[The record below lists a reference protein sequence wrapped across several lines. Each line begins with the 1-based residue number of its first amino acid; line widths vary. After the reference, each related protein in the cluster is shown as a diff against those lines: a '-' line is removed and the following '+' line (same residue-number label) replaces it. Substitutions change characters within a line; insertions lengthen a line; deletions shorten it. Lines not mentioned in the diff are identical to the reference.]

1 VNGPLRLVAVSAQDW
16 QLEFAAWAR
25 LADAAARSDRLA
37 PPGDLEDGRR
47 YGELAALIEGHCATL
62 AVKGRAD
69 YLQLDLEPHWLQR
82 FHDEHH
88 SWFSA
93 VDLELLPS
101 IGHDSL
107 EWVRN
112 RLQQGDS
119 VVVLGSPISTLGPSI
134 GQPGRGLPPA
144 PQGVVAARGTEAADS
159 VGEQRL
165 RRAESGQPFLPSGF
179 ANQEL
184 SEGLYRLIGR
194 RRGIPAQD
202 IRVVYRDGSE
212 ARPLPGYSIDFG
224 DHPPQRALTLRF
236 SLMSIRHPEM
246 DHQVHGAWFR
256 NIDLS
261 RPDTVH
267 AEIDQIAYE
276 STRSR
281 LNTIATRKAGPAVL
295 EIVQSGLEP
304 ANVGFYRAVAE
315 FLTDPSTPIAVQPL
329 YVRGSGLKEG
339 RPWTVR

>member
-1 VNGPLRLVAVSAQDW
+1 MNGPLRLVAVSARDW
-16 QLEFAAWAR
+16 QLECAAWAR
-25 LADAAARSDRLA
+25 LADAAVKSHLLA

-62 AVKGRAD
+62 AAKGAAD
-69 YLQLDLEPHWLQR
+69 YLQLDVEPHWLQR

-93 VDLELLPS
+93 VDLDLLPS
-101 IGHDSL
+101 NGHDSL
-107 EWVRN
+107 EWVRS

-119 VVVLGSPISTLGPSI
+119 VVVLGSPCSTLTIPSNM
-134 GQPGRGLPPA
+134 PRRGLPPA
-144 PQGVVAARGTEAADS
+144 PEGVVAARRTEAVDS

-184 SEGLYRLIGR
+184 SEALYRLISHHPDL
-194 RRGIPAQD
+194 PAHD

-212 ARPLPGYSIDFG
+212 ARPLPGNSINFG
-224 DHPPQRALTLRF
+224 EQTPQPALTLRF

-267 AEIDQIAYE
+267 ADIDQIAYE
-276 STRSR
+276 GTLSR
-281 LNTIATRKAGPAVL
+281 LNTIATRMPGPVVL

-304 ANVGFYRAVAE
+304 ANVGFYRAVAG
-315 FLTDPSTPIAVQPL
+315 FLTDPSIPIAVQPL
-329 YVRGSGLKEG
+329 HMRRTGLKEG
-339 RPWTVR
+339 RPWTVH